1 MIYGGNRMDVAN
13 VYVDFKL
20 AVEEGTSFF
29 RVLAQ
34 CFIYKDSHDD
44 PILIGEAS
52 LHLFNPVK
60 TSYLDLCGEA
70 DCLSDKLSYSLIS
83 LEKFCEVD
91 KINSI
96 VAVFHTLN
104 IKEPWDEKELSIAI
118 YKKLED
124 QLSLLNVELILIS
137 NSRHHVIDNLT
148 SISPYYTELGF
159 TSFIKEKEPIIMY
172 KQISSTYA
180 EIN

>member
-1 MIYGGNRMDVAN
+1 MDVTN
-13 VYVDFKL
+13 VYVDFKI

-44 PILIGEAS
+44 PIQIGEAS

-60 TSYLDLCGEA
+60 NSYLDLCGEA
-70 DCLSDKLSYSLIS
+70 DCLSDRLSYSLIT
-83 LEKFCEVD
+83 LEKFCEID

-104 IKEPWDEKELSIAI
+104 LKEPWDERELSIAI
-118 YKKLED
+118 YKKLEE
-124 QLSLLNVELILIS
+124 QLSLLNVELIVIS
-137 NSRHHVIDNLT
+137 NSRHQVKNNITGLSLYFN
-148 SISPYYTELGF
+148 ELGF
-159 TSFIKEKEPIIMY
+159 TSFQKEKEPIIMY
-172 KQISSTYA
+172 KKISNTYA
-180 EIN
+180 EIK